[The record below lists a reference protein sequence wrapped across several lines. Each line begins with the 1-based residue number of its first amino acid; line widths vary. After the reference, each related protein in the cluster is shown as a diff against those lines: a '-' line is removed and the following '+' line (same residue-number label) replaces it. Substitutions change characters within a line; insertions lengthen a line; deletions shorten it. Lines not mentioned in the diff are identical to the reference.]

1 MSFQRKARG
10 LVLVFA
16 ALALA
21 SHGAIAR
28 DGGPA
33 KSVKPPTKK
42 TVKAGPTGA
51 RKAATGRKNASLSRA
66 ATHPRVKPGVVSRTA
81 TATAPGAL
89 GLKSNVALVI
99 DDKSGQTLLAKN
111 VDDRQPIAS
120 ITKLMTALV
129 VLESQVPLSKRIEI
143 TEADIDLERSSR
155 SRLSVGTELT
165 RAELLHL
172 ALMASEN
179 RAAHALGRSHPG
191 GIEAFIAAMN
201 AKAAALG
208 MARTRFVDPTGLS
221 GANVSTATD
230 LVRLVE
236 AADKVNLIRRYSTDP
251 HLDVQVLGRDVRF
264 HNTNRLVASDGWDV
278 TVSKTGF
285 LSEAGRCLVMRARVD
300 GRDLTFIL
308 LDSWGKL
315 SRIGDANRI
324 RKWLSAARLTARPA

>member
-1 MSFQRKARG
+1 M
-10 LVLVFA
+10 
-16 ALALA
+16 
-21 SHGAIAR
+21 
-28 DGGPA
+28 
-33 KSVKPPTKK
+33 
-42 TVKAGPTGA
+42 
-51 RKAATGRKNASLSRA
+51 
-66 ATHPRVKPGVVSRTA
+66 
-81 TATAPGAL
+81 L

-99 DDKSGQTLLAKN
+99 DDKTGQTLLAKN
-111 VDDRQPIAS
+111 VEDRQPIAS

-143 TEADIDLERSSR
+143 AEADIDLERSSR
-155 SRLSVGTELT
+155 SRLAVGAELT
-165 RAELLHL
+165 RAELMHL

-179 RAAHALGRSHPG
+179 RAAHALGRTHPG
-191 GIEAFIAAMN
+191 GMPAFVEAMN

-208 MARTRFVDPTGLS
+208 MTRTRFVDPTGLS

-236 AADKVNLIRRYSTDP
+236 AAGNVHLIRRYSTDP

-264 HNTNRLVASDGWDV
+264 HNTNRLVASEGWDV

-324 RKWLSAARLTARPA
+324 RKWLSAAHISPRST

>member
-1 MSFQRKARG
+1 MSFQRKARC
-10 LVLVFA
+10 LVLVAA
-16 ALALA
+16 ALVLA
-21 SHGAIAR
+21 SHGVNAR
-28 DGGPA
+28 DSGPA
-33 KSVKPPTKK
+33 KSLQPAKKK
-42 TVKAGPTGA
+42 TAKAGPTAA
-51 RKAATGRKNASLSRA
+51 RKAAPGRKNASVAQAAMHAGGRPGIAAGA
-66 ATHPRVKPGVVSRTA
+66 ATAK
-81 TATAPGAL
+81 APGAL

-143 TEADIDLERSSR
+143 TDADIDLERSSR
-155 SRLSVGTELT
+155 SRLTVGAELT

-191 GIEAFIAAMN
+191 GMEAFVAAMN

-230 LVRLVE
+230 LVKLVE
-236 AADKVNLIRRYSTDP
+236 AAGNVNLIRRYSTDP
-251 HLDVQVLGRDVRF
+251 HFEVQVLGRDVRF